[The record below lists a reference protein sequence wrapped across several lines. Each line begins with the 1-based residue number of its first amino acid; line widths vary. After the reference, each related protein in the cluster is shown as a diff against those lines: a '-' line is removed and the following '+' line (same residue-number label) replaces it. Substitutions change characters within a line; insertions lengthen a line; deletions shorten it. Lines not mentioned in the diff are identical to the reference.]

1 MFGMKRKLE
10 TAFAELATVLPPATD
25 LAADLMPA
33 FGRDGPKH
41 GKDLSSGDLNGWI
54 LPQMLQTLPQYEHKL
69 SPQSLKALDVV
80 ARMGDRGLRLGMELA
95 GVSEAVQLLEHAEL
109 IYESKRTELNDC
121 WSATQFGLATLA
133 QGEAAGRQRIKD
145 RTGL

>member
-10 TAFAELATVLPPATD
+10 TAFAELAAVLPPATD

-33 FGRDGPKH
+33 FGPDGPKH
-41 GKDLSSGDLNGWI
+41 GKDLSRSDLNGWI
-54 LPQMLQTLPQYEHKL
+54 LPQTLQLLPQYEHKL
-69 SPQSLKALDVV
+69 SPQSRKALDVV
-80 ARMGDRGLRLGMELA
+80 ARMGDRGPRLGVELA
-95 GVSEAVQLLEHAEL
+95 GIPEAVQLLEHAEL
-109 IYESKRTELNDC
+109 IYESKRTEQSDH

-133 QGEAAGRQRIKD
+133 KGKAAVVQRIKD

>member
-33 FGRDGPKH
+33 FGPDGPKH

-69 SPQSLKALDVV
+69 SPQSLKALELSRGWVT
-80 ARMGDRGLRLGMELA
+80 GDCGWG
-95 GVSEAVQLLEHAEL
+95 
-109 IYESKRTELNDC
+109 
-121 WSATQFGLATLA
+121 WSWPGY
-133 QGEAAGRQRIKD
+133 QRPYSC
-145 RTGL
+145 